1 MKYEDGQQCWNGPR
15 RSVKAE
21 LYCSAVNELRDVREE
36 EKCVYRFEVGTPAV
50 CGEVVEEDVEE
61 KEKEKKEKENVIGKD
76 EM

>member
-1 MKYEDGQQCWNGPR
+1 MKYEDGQQCWNGPK

-50 CGEVVEEDVEE
+50 CGEDAEEE
-61 KEKEKKEKENVIGKD
+61 KEKEKENDRD
-76 EM
+76 EL

>member
-1 MKYEDGQQCWNGPR
+1 MMKHEEGQQCWNGPR

-50 CGEVVEEDVEE
+50 CGEGEAETFEE
-61 KEKEKKEKENVIGKD
+61 KVKD
-76 EM
+76 EL

>member
-1 MKYEDGQQCWNGPR
+1 MMKHEEGQQCWNGPR

-50 CGEVVEEDVEE
+50 CGEGAEAETSE
-61 KEKEKKEKENVIGKD
+61 ENVRD
-76 EM
+76 EL